1 MVNANTERDPP
12 ARGQSVTGSPRQG
25 TNMVTDPS
33 EKMVTNAA
41 VVDVGCYYLAAA
53 DRFSPFQARFRQRY
67 RSAIKR
73 DER

>member
-1 MVNANTERDPP
+1 
-12 ARGQSVTGSPRQG
+12 
-25 TNMVTDPS
+25 MVTDPS